1 MPPYYHEWGGGAHV
15 TRAILRCT
23 EIFQHAGAL
32 DKTSVYIME
41 VPTLAI
47 PGENPSA
54 QQSSYTGHLQ
64 KKKAAEGSA
73 EWYFD
78 KTSDWMGE
86 HPWMTGF
93 GVLGVVYFASGFVK
107 SKQPGLNG
115 KAFVRGA
122 FGTKMSAKEAL
133 QILNLK
139 ESTLSK
145 AKLKEQ
151 HRKLMMANHPDK
163 GGSSFLATKVNEA
176 KDFLEKRGGMKTK

>member
-1 MPPYYHEWGGGAHV
+1 MQ
-15 TRAILRCT
+15 TNT
-23 EIFQHAGAL
+23 N
-32 DKTSVYIME
+32 ME
-41 VPTLAI
+41 VPTLKI
-47 PGENPSA
+47 PGENTQAQTAAAP
-54 QQSSYTGHLQ
+54 QQSQFTGHLQ
-64 KKKAAEGSA
+64 KKQAPEGSA

-78 KTSDWMGE
+78 QGCEWMGQ
-86 HPWMTGF
+86 HPWLTGMGCF
-93 GVLGVVYFASGFVK
+93 GLAYFASGFFK
-107 SKQPGLNG
+107 SNQPGIGG
-115 KAFVRGA
+115 KAFIKGP
-122 FGTKMSAKEAL
+122 FGQKMSAKEAL

>member
-1 MPPYYHEWGGGAHV
+1 
-15 TRAILRCT
+15 
-23 EIFQHAGAL
+23 
-32 DKTSVYIME
+32 ME
-41 VPTLAI
+41 VPTLPI
-47 PGENPSA
+47 PGETPSA
-54 QQSSYTGHLQ
+54 QQQAFTGHLQ
-64 KKKAAEGSA
+64 KKKAAEGTA

-86 HPWMTGF
+86 HPWMTGL

-107 SKQPGLNG
+107 SKQPGING
-115 KAFVRGA
+115 KAFVRGS
-122 FGTKMSAKEAL
+122 FGAKMSAKEAL

-176 KDFLEKRGGMKTK
+176 KDFLEKRGGLKPK